1 MRCIVPVAAGRHIGQ
16 EVRRMTVVGVRHID
30 RAEDR
35 VVRRTVLAELHTAP
49 GVDHQAAQSLRL
61 RAGRR
66 APGGQD
72 VAELG
77 EHHSPAAEVGR
88 GSAAAEH
95 RSLVV
100 DSLDSL

>member
-1 MRCIVPVAAGRHIGQ
+1 
-16 EVRRMTVVGVRHID
+16 MTVVGVRHID

-35 VVRRTVLAELHTAP
+35 EVRRTVLAELHTAP
-49 GVDHQAAQSLRL
+49 GVDHRAAQSLH
-61 RAGRR
+61 AGRR